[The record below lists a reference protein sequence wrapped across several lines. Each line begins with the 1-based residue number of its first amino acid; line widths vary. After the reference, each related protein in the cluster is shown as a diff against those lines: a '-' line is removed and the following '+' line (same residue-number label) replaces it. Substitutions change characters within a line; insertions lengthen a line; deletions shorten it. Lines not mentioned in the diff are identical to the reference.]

1 MLKPDVVANLSTQEA
16 EAGELPQIKGQT
28 GVPIYLD
35 EYTVA
40 VFRHTRRGHQ
50 TPFIDGCELPCGCW
64 ELNSGPVEEQS
75 VLLAATQWL
84 RTYWLFL

>member
-64 ELNSGPVEEQS
+64 ELNSGLLEEES
-75 VLLAATQWL
+75 VLLTAEPSLQSWS
-84 RTYWLFL
+84 TY